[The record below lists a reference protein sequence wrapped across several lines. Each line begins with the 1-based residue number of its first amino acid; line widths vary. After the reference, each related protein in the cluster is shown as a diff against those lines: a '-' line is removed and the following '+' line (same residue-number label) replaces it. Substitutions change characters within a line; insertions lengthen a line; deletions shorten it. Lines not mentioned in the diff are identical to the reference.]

1 MITIVRQRQ
10 WYNHK
15 KNRWRQMTVMAF
27 RITCQS
33 SVCSTICLDR
43 QQRKITGPCY
53 WHFATGIHQWPVSF
67 PQKWTVTWNIFP
79 FDDVIIHTVRIF
91 DEAYC
96 MQTCCN
102 IHAYVYDIP
111 PQLRLR
117 SCEISF
123 VHNIFHMWSF
133 VWKLCSDD
141 GSDIFVL

>member
-15 KNRWRQMTVMAF
+15 KKTATSNDRHGVSNYLSIECLFNNLLRPTTTKNHRSVLLTFCAGNPPVTVE
-27 RITCQS
+27 
-33 SVCSTICLDR
+33 
-43 QQRKITGPCY
+43 
-53 WHFATGIHQWPVSF
+53 F
-67 PQKWTVTWNIFP
+67 PAEMDSYKEYFP

-91 DEAYC
+91 VEAYC
-96 MQTCCN
+96 IQTCCN

-123 VHNIFHMWSF
+123 DHNIFHMCSF